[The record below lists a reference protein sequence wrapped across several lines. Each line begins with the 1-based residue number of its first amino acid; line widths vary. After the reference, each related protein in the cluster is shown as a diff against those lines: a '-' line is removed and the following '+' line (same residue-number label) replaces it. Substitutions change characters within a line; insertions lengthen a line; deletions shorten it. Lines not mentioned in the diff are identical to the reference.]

1 MTPSSSTASVPSSA
15 RALRALVTAGAA
27 GLGLEIARAFL
38 QSGDHV
44 AVCDADTQALQQL
57 EQQGEPLLGLHCD
70 VTDRASCAQMVAD
83 AAAHMGGIDVLVNN
97 AGVAGPTG
105 LLEDIDPE
113 AWDHTVAV
121 NLTGAFNVTRH
132 VIPWL
137 KREGGGAIINI
148 GSSAGRLGFSQRSAY
163 SATKWAL
170 VGLTKTLS
178 IELGLW
184 NVRVNA
190 VLPGAVDGER
200 LRRVIAAKAQARG
213 ASEDEVLREMMAG
226 MSLKRLVTPQE
237 VAATVRF
244 LASPGAATIAGQAIA
259 VDGDTQ
265 QMA

>member
-1 MTPSSSTASVPSSA
+1 MNHASSTRSVPRSESP
-15 RALRALVTAGAA
+15 LRVLVTAGAA

-38 QSGDHV
+38 QSGDRV
-44 AVCDADTQALQQL
+44 VVCDADTHALQRL
-57 EQQGEPLLGLHCD
+57 AQQGEPLLGLLCD
-70 VTDRASCAQMVAD
+70 VTDRAACGRMAAD
-83 AAAHMGGIDVLVNN
+83 AAAHLSGIDVLVNN

-105 LLEDIDPE
+105 LLEDLDPL
-113 AWDHTVAV
+113 AWDRTVAV
-121 NLTGAFNVTRH
+121 NLTGTFNVTRH
-132 VIPWL
+132 VIPRL
-137 KREGGGAIINI
+137 KREGGGAMINI
-148 GSSAGRLGFSQRSAY
+148 GSAAGRLGFPQRSAY

-170 VGLTKTLS
+170 VGLTKTLA
-178 IELGLW
+178 IELGPW

-213 ASEDEVLREMMAG
+213 VADDVVLGEMMAG

-244 LASPGAATIAGQAIA
+244 LASPAAATFAGQAIA

>member
-1 MTPSSSTASVPSSA
+1 VSHSSSTRVPRSE
-15 RALRALVTAGAA
+15 RPLRVLVTAGAA

-38 QSGDHV
+38 QSGDRV
-44 AVCDADTQALQQL
+44 VVCDADTLALQRLQ
-57 EQQGEPLLGLHCD
+57 QQGEPLLGLLCD
-70 VTDRASCAQMVAD
+70 VTDRAACARMAAD
-83 AAAHMGGIDVLVNN
+83 AAAHLGGIDVLVNN

-105 LLEDIDPE
+105 LLEDLDPL
-113 AWDHTVAV
+113 AWDQTVAV
-121 NLTGAFNVTRH
+121 NLTGTFNVTRH

-137 KREGGGAIINI
+137 KRERGGAMINI
-148 GSSAGRLGFSQRSAY
+148 GSAAGRLGFPQRSAY

-170 VGLTKTLS
+170 VGLTKTLA
-178 IELGLW
+178 IELGPW

-213 ASEDEVLREMMAG
+213 VAEDVVLGEVMAG

-244 LASPGAATIAGQAIA
+244 LASPAAVTISAQAIA

-265 QMA
+265 QLA